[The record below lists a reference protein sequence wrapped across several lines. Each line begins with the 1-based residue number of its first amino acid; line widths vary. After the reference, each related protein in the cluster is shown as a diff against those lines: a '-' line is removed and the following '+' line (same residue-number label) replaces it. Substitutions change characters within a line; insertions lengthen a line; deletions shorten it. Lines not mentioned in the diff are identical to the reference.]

1 MEHPMRTTVLAV
13 TVPFLLSILLAGCFL
28 VAAGAGA
35 GAGVYLTSRGAE
47 SLVERPMD
55 GLVAR
60 TQAAFTELGVRP
72 VGETIDHE
80 GDTREFRGTKDD
92 LDVTVKLERKSSGTT
107 QVEVT
112 ARRNVAEWDKAF
124 AQRLLARIVAP

>member
-1 MEHPMRTTVLAV
+1 MRATVLAV
-13 TVPFLLSILLAGCFL
+13 TVPFLLSILLTGCFL

-35 GAGVYLTSRGAE
+35 GTGIYLTSRGAE
-47 SLVERPMD
+47 SLVEQPMD

-60 TQAAFTELGVRP
+60 TQAAFTEFGIRP

-80 GDTREFRGTKDD
+80 GDRREFRGRKDD
-92 LDVTVKLERKSSGTT
+92 LDVTVKLERKSPSTT

-112 ARRNVAEWDKAF
+112 ARRNVAQWDKDL
-124 AQRLLARIVAP
+124 AQRLLARITAP

>member
-1 MEHPMRTTVLAV
+1 MRTKVLAV
-13 TVPFLLSILLAGCFL
+13 TVPFLLSLHLAGCFL

-35 GAGVYLTSRGAE
+35 GAGIYLTSRGAE
-47 SLVERPMD
+47 AMVEQPMD

-80 GDTREFRGTKDD
+80 GDTREFRGTKED
-92 LDVTVKLERKSSGTT
+92 LDVTVKLERKSPSAT

-112 ARRNVAEWDKAF
+112 ARRNMAEWDKEF
-124 AQRLLARIVAP
+124 AQRLLARIAAP